1 MGIEAFILLG
11 IIVVALILF
20 VTELLSVDLVA
31 LLIMVSLVLTGV
43 LTIEEAVSGFSNPA
57 TVTVAAMFAISAA
70 LIKTGL
76 VSSIGPRLAQIIRKN
91 FFLGSLVL
99 MVSVG
104 FFSAFIN
111 NTPVVAVFIP
121 IVIKAAVASGHS
133 PTKLLIPLSFASI
146 FGGTCTLIGTSTN
159 LLVSGIAVEHGL
171 EPFSMFQV
179 TPFGIVIFTVGV
191 LFMIFIGQRL
201 LPDRDHEEDLEKK
214 FNMRDYL
221 IELNVL
227 KGAPFIGKRIMD
239 VDFIS
244 DLDMDVIQIRRD
256 GEKFI
261 LPPQD
266 MVLQEDD
273 KLKVRCN
280 YEKIKQLKNRLKIYV
295 QPAVSFNNTEPG
307 AADEDTTLVE
317 LIIPPNSIIEGETLG
332 NVDFKRRFRAVPLAI
347 RHRAEIQHDKLNDTK
362 LAAGDIILAEVKT
375 HRLKVFK
382 DQEAIQE
389 SPFIILSEESRI
401 SFDKKRFAIVLSTAI
416 AVVLLATFNILPILA
431 GSLLGVAFLVLS
443 RQIEMKDVYEAIDW
457 KVITL
462 LAGALSLG
470 TAMQKSGLATIVA
483 EELLLRL
490 GEYGPVAL
498 VSGLYL
504 ITILLTEMISNN
516 ATAALL
522 APIAIITA
530 QKLNLNP
537 MPFLMAIT
545 FAASASFITPIGYQ
559 TNTMV
564 YSAGQYKF
572 KDFFKVGIGLSL
584 ILWIMAT
591 LLIPL
596 IYEF

>member
-1 MGIEAFILLG
+1 MGIDA
-11 IIVVALILF
+11 IIVLVIIVIALALF
-20 VTELLSVDLVA
+20 VSELLTIDLVA
-31 LLIMVSLVLTGV
+31 LLIMVALVITGV
-43 LTIEEAVSGFSNPA
+43 LNVEEAVSGFSNPA

-70 LIKTGL
+70 MLKTGL
-76 VSSIGPRLAQIIRKN
+76 VSTIGPRLAKLIKKN

-104 FFSAFIN
+104 IFSAFIN

-121 IVIKAAVASGHS
+121 IIIKAAISSGYN

-159 LLVSGIAVEHGL
+159 LLVSGIAVQHGL

-179 TPFGIVIFTVGV
+179 APFGIVIFTVGI
-191 LFMIFIGQRL
+191 LFMLFIGQRL
-201 LPDRDHEEDLEKK
+201 LPDRIQESDLEKK

-221 IELNVL
+221 IELTIL
-227 KGAPFIGKRIMD
+227 EDAPFVGQRIMD
-239 VDFIS
+239 VEFIK
-244 DLDMDVIQIRRD
+244 DLDMDVIQIRRA
-256 GEKFI
+256 GEKFL

-266 MVLQEDD
+266 MVLQEND

-280 YEKIKQLKNRLKIYV
+280 YEKIKQLKNQLKIFIG
-295 QPAVSFNNTEPG
+295 PAVYFSESDLTE
-307 AADEDTTLVE
+307 DDTTLVE
-317 LIIPPNSIIEGETLG
+317 LIIPPNSFLEGETLG
-332 NVDFKRRFRAVPLAI
+332 NVEFKRRFRAVPLAI
-347 RHRAEIQHDKLNDTK
+347 RHRAEIQHEKLNNTRIS
-362 LAAGDIILAEVKT
+362 AGDIILAEIKT
-375 HRLKVFK
+375 HRLELFK
-382 DQEAIQE
+382 NQEAKQE

-401 SFDKKRFAIVLSTAI
+401 SFDKKRFGIVLSVALI
-416 AVVLLATFNILPILA
+416 VVLLATFNILPILA
-431 GSLLGVAFLVLS
+431 AALIGVATLVLI
-443 RQIEMKDVYEAIDW
+443 RQINMKDVYEAIDW

-470 TAMQKSGLATIVA
+470 TAMQKSGLALYTA
-483 EELLLRL
+483 ENILLHL
-490 GEYGPVAL
+490 GEYGPVAII
-498 VSGLYL
+498 SGLYL
-504 ITILLTEMISNN
+504 ITIILTEMISNN

-522 APIAIITA
+522 APVAIITA
-530 QKLNLNP
+530 EKLGLNP

-564 YSAGQYKF
+564 YSAGQYQF

-584 ILWIMAT
+584 ILWLLAT
-591 LLIPL
+591 LLIPM